1 MWKSLFLALGI
12 TLLILGVQFLGVE
25 KIVLRLH
32 DDPPA
37 PVSPFD
43 NEVKIP
49 PKIEIHAQPW
59 TPYSLLSTGAI
70 VCLYSIILPK
80 RFGK

>member
-1 MWKSLFLALGI
+1 MWRSLFLAMGI
-12 TLLILGVQFLGVE
+12 TLLLLGVQFLGVE

-43 NEVKIP
+43 NEPKIP
-49 PKIEIHAQPW
+49 PLIEIRSQPW

-70 VCLYSIILPK
+70 VCLYSIVLPK
-80 RFGK
+80 RFNK